1 MRLQAAQMFAQ
12 GMNAGQIAGLLQVSA
27 KSVYQ
32 WRRAGRARNGA
43 GWFRETH
50 GGTSATRASLAA
62 IRDDPDAFQGARQGA
77 NQG

>member
-1 MRLQAAQMFAQ
+1 MVRFP
-12 GMNAGQIAGLLQVSA
+12 GGHGT
-27 KSVYQ
+27 
-32 WRRAGRARNGA
+32 
-43 GWFRETH
+43 GWFRETR